1 MKVRFLALVALFVS
15 FSSATA
21 ELLPLPAPP
30 IIGATSYLV
39 IDGRTGL
46 EIAAL
51 EPDMAVAPASLTKL
65 MTAYVV
71 FTTLKENQ
79 IQIGDEVTIS
89 EKAWRAEGSR
99 MFIEVGKRV
108 SVQDLLLGMI
118 VQSGNDASI
127 ALAEHVAG
135 SEDVFAEIMNQY
147 AQALGMLS
155 SHFVNA
161 TGLSHAE
168 HYSTARDLAT
178 LARAIID
185 EFPEYYK
192 WYSVKEF
199 TFNNIK
205 QPNRNNLLW
214 RDDSV
219 DGMKTGHTDAAG
231 YCLVSS
237 ARRDDMRVISVV
249 LGTASAKARI
259 DGSQAL
265 LNYAFRF
272 FETRLLYK
280 AGEVIAK
287 TRVWKSASEYSS
299 LGVLD
304 DLYITVRRGAYDSLE
319 SVLNI
324 PAVVTAPVAEGQ
336 PLAELKISLNG
347 TDLSSLGTLRY
358 DLDLGQ
364 DSYILLDH
372 NNAEG
377 SGKSDMSAF
386 IPLSLF
392 AGASPDDF
400 LYFYSKFGENAAS
413 DAGFEEWSTISGT
426 PIPEPSTGLL
436 VGLGLLGLRLFNR
449 SR

>member
-1 MKVRFLALVALFVS
+1 MKVRFLALIALFYVVDS
-15 FSSATA
+15 FAA
-21 ELLPLPAPP
+21 DVRPLPAPP
-30 IIGATSYLV
+30 IIGATSYLI
-39 IDGRTGL
+39 IDSRTSR

-51 EPDMAVAPASLTKL
+51 EPDKAVAPASLTKL

-71 FTTLKENQ
+71 FKTLQEDQ
-79 IQIGDEVTIS
+79 IQLTDEVTVS

-135 SEDVFAEIMNQY
+135 SEAVFAEIMNQY
-147 AQALGMLS
+147 AQGLGMYS
-155 SHFVNA
+155 SSFVNV
-161 TGLSHAE
+161 TGLPHDD
-168 HYSTARDLAT
+168 HYSTARDLST
-178 LARAIID
+178 LARAIIQ

-199 TFNNIK
+199 TFNKIK

-237 ARRDDMRVISVV
+237 AEREGMRVISVV
-249 LGTASAKARI
+249 LGTSSAKARI

-280 AGEVIAK
+280 AGEEIAK
-287 TRVWKSASEYSS
+287 TRIWKSANEFTS
-299 LGVLD
+299 LGVLE
-304 DLYITVRRGAYDSLE
+304 DLYITIQRGTYDSLE
-319 SVLNI
+319 SVLNV
-324 PAVVTAPVAEGQ
+324 PAVIVAPVAQGQ
-336 PLAELKISLNG
+336 PLADIKVSLNG
-347 TDLSSLGTLRY
+347 TELASKSLRALADNPSGSIWQRTR
-358 DLDLGQ
+358 
-364 DSYILLDH
+364 DSV
-372 NNAEG
+372 
-377 SGKSDMSAF
+377 
-386 IPLSLF
+386 SLW
-392 AGASPDDF
+392 
-400 LYFYSKFGENAAS
+400 
-413 DAGFEEWSTISGT
+413 FE
-426 PIPEPSTGLL
+426 
-436 VGLGLLGLRLFNR
+436 
-449 SR
+449 